1 MELLLRLVLEVSTE
15 ASGGG
20 VPMVLSSGFGEISRR
35 AGAVEGTSAEHGM
48 DHVATAAWQIDDRGV
63 VLLPFGALALVVGS

>member
-1 MELLLRLVLEVSTE
+1 
-15 ASGGG
+15 
-20 VPMVLSSGFGEISRR
+20 MVLSSGFGEISRC